1 MKAYIFLIWASIKEC
16 WVRDGVCNVGLKKIL
31 SKTSRRFISHLD
43 SILENGNWKLKW
55 KEILKFPKQT
65 EYLPYLKDR
74 MSTKA

>member
-16 WVRDGVCNVGLKKIL
+16 WIRDGVRNVGLKKIL

-43 SILENGNWKLKW
+43 SILKYSNWKLKW
-55 KEILKFPKQT
+55 KEILKFSIQN